1 LEEEMKKVILVMAV
15 AIMFAFTGTVLA
27 SPPVPPPFEGFLI
40 HTDTDITCV
49 GEVNESESF
58 EWHWNNDNQTGATR
72 GIGAP
77 LDAGETEARIVYN
90 EEFRSNNSLL
100 DGTVPTEFDK
110 EFTADSHADDGLNLE
125 VDKTI
130 GFTSNGDAGS
140 TASLTEEVALEIV
153 SAGGGVVGG
162 GFAGILA
169 LCPWN
174 VTGAGAFPATNEGIA
189 MGSQF
194 AIPNI
199 LADGGPGAISFVS
212 ATEAYAIDRVEL
224 GYDVNATGRGQ
235 INAEMIA
242 RLYEGSEIAVT
253 AGDVP
258 ALNSQATYQQVSEAN
273 GIFSFHKGMTYQ
285 AIFTQ
290 PSPNPITM
298 DLFND

>member
-40 HTDTDITCV
+40 STSTDITCT
-49 GEVNESESF
+49 GEVNEDEMF
-58 EWHWNNDNQTGATR
+58 EWHWNNDNAAGTTN

-77 LDAGETEARIVYN
+77 LDAGESEARIVYN

-100 DGTVPTEFDK
+100 EGTVPTEFDK
-110 EFTADSHADDGLNLE
+110 DFVANSHPDDGQNLE

-140 TASLTEEVALEIV
+140 TATLTEEVALEIV
-153 SAGGGVVGG
+153 SAGGGTVGG

-174 VTGAGAFPATNEGIA
+174 VTVAGAFPATNEGIA

-194 AIPNI
+194 NIPNI

-212 ATEAYAIDRVEL
+212 ATDAFATEQVEL
-224 GYDVNATGRGQ
+224 GYEVTATGRGQ
-235 INAEMIA
+235 IQAEMIA
-242 RLYEGSEIAVT
+242 RLYEGSSALAT

-258 ALNSQATYQQVSEAN
+258 ALNSEATYQQVSEAN
-273 GIFSFHKGMTYQ
+273 GIFSFHKEMVYQ
-285 AIFTQ
+285 SIFEQ

-298 DLFND
+298 DLFN